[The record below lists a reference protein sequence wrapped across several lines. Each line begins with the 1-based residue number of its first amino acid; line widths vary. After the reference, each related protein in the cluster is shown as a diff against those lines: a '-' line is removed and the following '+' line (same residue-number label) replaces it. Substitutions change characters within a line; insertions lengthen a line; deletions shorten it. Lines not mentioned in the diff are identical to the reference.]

1 MEKSLHNSG
10 NINNFR
16 LIISPKGAI
25 LIKPPFLMREGEKVV
40 SVDRYEAYLR
50 NERKMSA
57 NTVQAYLRDIR
68 HFADFVSSRGV
79 ADVSEASNAEVVAYL
94 MNLKTA
100 GRSRSTVN
108 RKLASIR
115 IFFDFLQREGL
126 IKANPADDIKSP
138 KIEKREIEYLSIE
151 EIEQLISLPD
161 RTQKGIRDRAILE
174 LLYATGIRASE
185 LIQMRVADVNLR
197 MGFVKCDGQ
206 HGKARIIPMGRLCRS
221 AMENYML
228 DIREK
233 MLRGKETE
241 SLFVNYMGEPMTRQG
256 LWKVLKEYGD
266 MAGLELSLTPQIIRN
281 SFAVH
286 MLQNG
291 ADIKSLQE
299 LMGHEDIA
307 ATQAYL
313 AVTKNRIKDV
323 YDKAHP
329 RA

>member
-1 MEKSLHNSG
+1 MS
-10 NINNFR
+10 I
-16 LIISPKGAI
+16 
-25 LIKPPFLMREGEKVV
+25 
-40 SVDRYEAYLR
+40 DRYEDYLK

-79 ADVSEASNAEVVAYL
+79 ADVAEASNADVVAYL

-115 IFFDFLQREGL
+115 IYFDFLQREGL
-126 IKANPADDIKSP
+126 VKINPADDIKSP
-138 KIEKREIEYLSIE
+138 KIEKREIEFLSIE
-151 EIEQLISLPD
+151 EIERLMSLPD
-161 RTQKGIRDRAILE
+161 DTQKGIRDRAVLE
-174 LLYATGIRASE
+174 LLYATGIRATE
-185 LIQMRVADVNLR
+185 LIQMKVPDVNLR
-197 MGFVKCDGQ
+197 MGFIKCGGQ
-206 HGKARIIPMGRLCRS
+206 HSKARIIPMGRLCRK
-221 AMENYML
+221 AMEDYML
-228 DIREK
+228 DVREK
-233 MLRGKETE
+233 MLRGKE
-241 SLFVNYMGEPMTRQG
+241 SQVLFVNYMGEPITRQG
-256 LWKVLKEYGD
+256 LWKVLKEYGAA
-266 MAGLELSLTPQIIRN
+266 AGLSVSLTPQVIRN

>member
-1 MEKSLHNSG
+1 MS
-10 NINNFR
+10 I
-16 LIISPKGAI
+16 
-25 LIKPPFLMREGEKVV
+25 
-40 SVDRYEAYLR
+40 DRYEAYLK
-50 NERKMSA
+50 NERKMSV
-57 NTVQAYLRDIR
+57 NTVQAYVRDIR
-68 HFADFVSSRGV
+68 HFAEFVSGRGV
-79 ADVSEASNAEVVAYL
+79 ADVSDASNAEVVAYL

-100 GRSRSTVN
+100 GRSQSTVN

-115 IFFDFLQREGL
+115 IFFEFLQRDGL
-126 IKANPADDIKSP
+126 VSTNPADEIKSP
-138 KIEKREIEYLSIE
+138 KIEKKEIEFLSIE
-151 EIEQLISLPD
+151 EIERLMSLPD
-161 RTQKGIRDRAILE
+161 QTQKGRRDRAILE

-185 LIQMRVADVNLR
+185 LIQMKVGDVNLR
-197 MGFVKCDGQ
+197 MGFIKCDGE
-206 HGKARIIPMGRLCRS
+206 HSKARIIPMGRLCRK
-221 AMENYML
+221 AMEDYIL
-228 DIREK
+228 DARDI

-241 SLFVNYMGEPMTRQG
+241 ALFVNYMGEAMTRQG
-256 LWKVLKEYGD
+256 LWKVMKEYGE
-266 MAGLELSLTPQIIRN
+266 MAGLEISLTPQIIRN

-291 ADIKSLQE
+291 ADVKSLQE

>member
-1 MEKSLHNSG
+1 MS
-10 NINNFR
+10 I
-16 LIISPKGAI
+16 
-25 LIKPPFLMREGEKVV
+25 
-40 SVDRYEAYLR
+40 DRYEAYLK

-57 NTVQAYLRDIR
+57 NTVQAYIRDIR
-68 HFADFVSSRGV
+68 HFAEFVSGRGV
-79 ADVSEASNAEVVAYL
+79 ADVSDASNAEVVAYL

-100 GRSRSTVN
+100 GRSQSTLN

-115 IFFDFLQREGL
+115 IFFEFLQRDGL
-126 IKANPADDIKSP
+126 VNTNPADEIKSP
-138 KIEKREIEYLSIE
+138 KIEKKEIEFLSIE
-151 EIEQLISLPD
+151 EIERLMSLPD
-161 RTQKGIRDRAILE
+161 QTQKGRRDRAILE

-185 LIQMRVADVNLR
+185 LIQMKAGDVNLR
-197 MGFVKCDGQ
+197 MGFIKCDGE
-206 HGKARIIPMGRLCRS
+206 HSKARIIPMGRLCRK
-221 AMENYML
+221 AMEDYIM
-228 DIREK
+228 DVRDK

-241 SLFVNYMGEPMTRQG
+241 ALFVNYMGEAMTRQG
-256 LWKVLKEYGD
+256 LWKIMKEYGEL
-266 MAGLELSLTPQIIRN
+266 AGLKISLTPQIIRN

-291 ADIKSLQE
+291 ADVKSLQE

>member
-1 MEKSLHNSG
+1 MS
-10 NINNFR
+10 I
-16 LIISPKGAI
+16 
-25 LIKPPFLMREGEKVV
+25 
-40 SVDRYEAYLR
+40 DRYESYLK

-57 NTVQAYLRDIR
+57 NTVQAYIRDIR
-68 HFADFVSSRGV
+68 HFAEFVSDRGV
-79 ADVSEASNAEVVAYL
+79 ADVSDASNAEVVAYL

-100 GRSRSTVN
+100 GRSQSTVN

-115 IFFDFLQREGL
+115 IFFEFLQRDGL
-126 IKANPADDIKSP
+126 VNTNPADEIKSP
-138 KIEKREIEYLSIE
+138 KIEKKEIEFLSIE
-151 EIEQLISLPD
+151 EIERLMSLPD
-161 RTQKGIRDRAILE
+161 QTQKGQRDRAILE

-185 LIQMRVADVNLR
+185 LIQMKAGDVNLR
-197 MGFVKCDGQ
+197 MGFIKCDGE
-206 HGKARIIPMGRLCRS
+206 HSKARIIPM
-221 AMENYML
+221 
-228 DIREK
+228 
-233 MLRGKETE
+233 RGKETE
-241 SLFVNYMGEPMTRQG
+241 ALFVNYMGEAMTRQG
-256 LWKVLKEYGD
+256 LWKIMKEYGEL
-266 MAGLELSLTPQIIRN
+266 AGLKISLTPQIIRN

-291 ADIKSLQE
+291 ADVKSLQE